1 MLLVLTLMIFVL
13 LLLYFFP
20 YMYIIDIVKRGSAYK
35 HLLLLLPFQSDIE
48 KCCYMLIVKQ
58 FSMYIVKCAL
68 YVKLLYL
75 ISNKLY

>member
-13 LLLYFFP
+13 LLFFFFS

-48 KCCYMLIVKQ
+48 NVATC
-58 FSMYIVKCAL
+58 
-68 YVKLLYL
+68 LL
-75 ISNKLY
+75 

>member
-13 LLLYFFP
+13 LLLYFFFS
-20 YMYIIDIVKRGSAYK
+20 YMYIIDIVKMGSAYK

-58 FSMYIVKCAL
+58 FFMYIVKCAL

-75 ISNKLY
+75 I

>member
-13 LLLYFFP
+13 LLLFS

-75 ISNKLY
+75 I